1 METGTVLC
9 AHQRK
14 ERGHA
19 VKNDGTGSG
28 VQCGQK
34 VAVALSSVAALI
46 HLLVTPEH
54 FGEWWGYGT
63 FMLAAFVAQ
72 AIYAA
77 ALLVWP
83 GWKLLLLAGVIG
95 NLTIIGMW
103 AVSRTVGIPLGPETG
118 EVEGIGALD
127 LVCTASEATLVV
139 VLMVLL
145 NLYRRGRVA
154 RAQGR

>member
-1 METGTVLC
+1 MQAKTTVL
-9 AHQRK
+9 APASSAAK
-14 ERGHA
+14 GLLY
-19 VKNDGTGSG
+19 S
-28 VQCGQK
+28 
-34 VAVALSSVAALI
+34 AVALSSAAALI
-46 HLLVTPEH
+46 HLLVTPGH
-54 FGEWWGYGT
+54 FGEWWGYGA

-95 NLTIIGMW
+95 NLAIIGMW

-118 EVEGIGALD
+118 EVEGIGVLD

-139 VLMVLL
+139 VLVVLL
-145 NLYRRGRVA
+145 ALHQRGRDA
-154 RAQGR
+154 HTQGR

>member
-1 METGTVLC
+1 MQAKTTLKAPAPGAAKGL
-9 AHQRK
+9 QY
-14 ERGHA
+14 
-19 VKNDGTGSG
+19 S
-28 VQCGQK
+28 
-34 VAVALSSVAALI
+34 AVALSSVAALI

-72 AIYAA
+72 VSFAGG
-77 ALLVWP
+77 LLVWP
-83 GWKLLLLAGVIG
+83 EWKLLLLAGGIG
-95 NLTIIGMW
+95 NLAIIGMW

-127 LVCTASEATLVV
+127 LICTASEATLVV
-139 VLMVLL
+139 VLAVLL

-154 RAQGR
+154 RTQGR

>member
-1 METGTVLC
+1 MQSKTTVL
-9 AHQRK
+9 APASSAAKRLLY
-14 ERGHA
+14 
-19 VKNDGTGSG
+19 S
-28 VQCGQK
+28 
-34 VAVALSSVAALI
+34 AVALSSVAALI

-127 LVCTASEATLVV
+127 LICTASEATLVV

>member
-1 METGTVLC
+1 MQSKTTVL
-9 AHQRK
+9 APASSAAKRLLY
-14 ERGHA
+14 
-19 VKNDGTGSG
+19 S
-28 VQCGQK
+28 
-34 VAVALSSVAALI
+34 AVALSSVAALI

-83 GWKLLLLAGVIG
+83 GWKLLLLAGAIG

-118 EVEGIGALD
+118 EVEEIGALD
-127 LVCTASEATLVV
+127 LVCTAAEATLVV

>member
-1 METGTVLC
+1 MQSKTTVL
-9 AHQRK
+9 APASSATQRLLY
-14 ERGHA
+14 
-19 VKNDGTGSG
+19 S
-28 VQCGQK
+28 
-34 VAVALSSVAALI
+34 AVALSSVAALI

-118 EVEGIGALD
+118 EVEGIGTLD

-154 RAQGR
+154 RTQGR

>member
-1 METGTVLC
+1 MQAKTTVL
-9 AHQRK
+9 APASSAAK
-14 ERGHA
+14 GLLY
-19 VKNDGTGSG
+19 S
-28 VQCGQK
+28 
-34 VAVALSSVAALI
+34 AVALSSVAALI

-63 FMLAAFVAQ
+63 FMLVAFVAQ

-95 NLTIIGMW
+95 NLAIIGMW

-127 LVCTASEATLVV
+127 LVCTASEAALVV
-139 VLMVLL
+139 LVVLL
-145 NLYRRGRVA
+145 ALHQRGRVA
-154 RAQGR
+154 HTQGR

>member
-1 METGTVLC
+1 MQAKTTLRAPAPGAAQGL
-9 AHQRK
+9 QY
-14 ERGHA
+14 
-19 VKNDGTGSG
+19 S
-28 VQCGQK
+28 
-34 VAVALSSVAALI
+34 AVALSSVAALT

-72 AIYAA
+72 ASLAG

-83 GWKLLLLAGVIG
+83 GWKLLLLAGGIG
-95 NLTIIGMW
+95 NLAIIGMW

-127 LVCTASEATLVV
+127 LICTASEATLVV
-139 VLMVLL
+139 VLAVLL

-154 RAQGR
+154 RTQGR